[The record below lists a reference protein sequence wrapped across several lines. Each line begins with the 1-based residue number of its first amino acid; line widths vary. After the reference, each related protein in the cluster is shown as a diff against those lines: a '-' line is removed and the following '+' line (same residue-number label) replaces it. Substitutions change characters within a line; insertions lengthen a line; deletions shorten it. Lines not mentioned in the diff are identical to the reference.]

1 VRRLDREIR
10 ALAKPDARV
19 EALQEIPGI
28 GRLTAMTLVAEI
40 GDIARFPTARKL
52 CAWAGLTPTVR
63 NSDRTVR
70 HGHISKQGSK
80 WVRFVLGEAAHV
92 AKRRPPYAHTHAQI
106 AKRRG
111 KNIATVA
118 VARKL
123 LARCFHV
130 LKEVSQETTT
140 SEKAFGAG
148 CARES
153 NCA

>member
-1 VRRLDREIR
+1 V
-10 ALAKPDARV
+10 RV
-19 EALQEIPGI
+19 EALQQLPGI

-40 GDIARFPTARKL
+40 GDIRRFPTARKL
-52 CAWAGLTPTVR
+52 CAWAGLTPSVR

-70 HGHISKQGSK
+70 HGHITKQGSK

-92 AKRRPPYAHTHAQI
+92 AKRYPPFAHPYADIAQ
-106 AKRRG
+106 RRG

-118 VARKL
+118 VSRKL
-123 LARCFHV
+123 LARCFHI
-130 LKEVSQETTT
+130 LKEVSQDTTILG
-140 SEKAFGAG
+140 EGLRAG

>member
-1 VRRLDREIR
+1 
-10 ALAKPDARV
+10 
-19 EALQEIPGI
+19 
-28 GRLTAMTLVAEI
+28 MTLLAEI
-40 GDIARFPTARKL
+40 GDIGRFPTARKL

-92 AKRRPPYAHTHAQI
+92 AKRRPPYAHVHGQI
-106 AKRRG
+106 AQRRG

-118 VARKL
+118 VSRKL

-130 LKEVSQETTT
+130 LKKVSQHSPS

-148 CARES
+148 CARDS